1 MLGVFAEFERANIQE
16 RLRTGLRRAKAE
28 GKKLRRPRITKDLE
42 TKILAD
48 LNAPGRIEGVR
59 KIAKQFGVDPGTVQ
73 RIGRRECRDA
83 PRQSRGQSS
92 PQNDLSVFE
101 FGSPWRTK
109 LQVGIF
115 DIVRPRDGGTC
126 PFNLTHH
133 PALTLPCGLADGCP
147 IGLMLVAKPF
157 AEATLYTAAYA
168 FEQSVDWR
176 RAVFG

>member
-1 MLGVFAEFERANIQE
+1 MLGVFAEFERAIIQE

-73 RIGRRECRDA
+73 RISRRECRDA

-109 LQVGIF
+109 LEVGIF
-115 DIVRPRDGGTC
+115 DIVRPRDGGQ
-126 PFNLTHH
+126 H
-133 PALTLPCGLADGCP
+133 DGKSANRCHKG
-147 IGLMLVAKPF
+147 IGLFLEYVGTIPVVIQV
-157 AEATLYTAAYA
+157 T
-168 FEQSVDWR
+168 DR
-176 RAVFG
+176 RKS